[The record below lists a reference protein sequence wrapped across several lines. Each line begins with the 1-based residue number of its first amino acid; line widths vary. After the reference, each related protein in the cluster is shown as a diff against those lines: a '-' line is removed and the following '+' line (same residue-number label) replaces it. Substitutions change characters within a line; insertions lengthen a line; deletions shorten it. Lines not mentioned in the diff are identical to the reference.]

1 MNVIAESENERDIKD
16 QLNGKTIE
24 RFEILEEYMDNF
36 IVLYFTDKTKL
47 MIRYDYIYE
56 WKLLSV

>member
-1 MNVIAESENERDIKD
+1 MDVIAESELERDIKD

-24 RFEILEEYMDNF
+24 RFEVLENMDTF